1 MQDSRERQ
9 PTESESTDFQEM
21 TPLATIA
28 MGA

>member
-21 TPLATIA
+21 TPLAAIA